1 MSTIANWLLHNGH
14 NLLETAGILGGLIFT
29 SLSFRNDTKS
39 RKVATLISLTAQHRD
54 IWEEL
59 YSKPELRRVLDAKIE
74 ADSTPTVEER
84 KFVNSIILQAHCVF
98 RASELGELITRGG
111 LAKDIGQFFSLPL
124 PANVWG
130 AAKRFHDADFVDFIE
145 SSRDDHRPADEA
157 KT

>member
-1 MSTIANWLLHNGH
+1 MSTIAHWLLHNGH

-74 ADSTPTVEER
+74 ADAAPTEEER

-98 RASELGELITRGG
+98 RASQLGELMTLGG

-124 PANVWG
+124 PANVWS
-130 AAKRFHDADFVDFIE
+130 AVKRFHDADFVEFIE
-145 SSRDDHRPADEA
+145 GSRADHGTAVEA
-157 KT
+157 ET

>member
-1 MSTIANWLLHNGH
+1 MSTIALWLLHNGH

-29 SLSFRNDTKS
+29 SLSFRHDTKS

-59 YSKPELRRVLDAKIE
+59 YNKPELRRVLDATVAE
-74 ADSTPTVEER
+74 GVTPTEEER

-98 RASELGELITRGG
+98 RAIQLGELMTLGG

-124 PANVWG
+124 PANVWS
-130 AAKRFHDADFVDFIE
+130 AVKQFHDADFVDFIE
-145 SSRDDHRPADEA
+145 NTGDQCQATD
-157 KT
+157 